1 MNRKTG
7 VILSYVLLV
16 VEIFS
21 TLLFTPFLIRTLGQA
36 EYGIYQLVL
45 SITAYL
51 ALLDLG
57 VGNSVIR
64 YIAKYRANNDKLSQR
79 KFLGITTI
87 YYSIIA
93 VVVLIVGGFVLLNF
107 SSIFAKGLSDAEIE
121 LAKKLFTVTII
132 GTAFSLATSSFSNV
146 VIAYERFSVSKGTT
160 IILTIVKILVSA
172 LALAMGMGSLA
183 IVVIHLLI
191 SVIARGIYICYV
203 LFKLKIVPL
212 FKDFDFK
219 FIKEVATYSS
229 FILLQMIAGNINGLA
244 NQVLLGIFAEG
255 AAVIIGIYGIGAQ
268 ILQYFKTL
276 GSHFTSVL
284 MPGLVKLV
292 ESGADSK
299 AYEKEMIRISR
310 IVFMALSLVWVV
322 FAVNGQD
329 FVILW
334 AGVENSKAYYV
345 ALVLMLPQ
353 MMSYVQGV
361 GYQLLQAMAKH
372 KIPSIITSV
381 SAIINVTI
389 TIILIHWNP
398 LAGAVIGG
406 FIALFLCEYVVMTFM
421 YKKLIGIRLTV
432 YYKGMFKGTLPCIL
446 VTTVVGVLFR
456 MLDFNR
462 FGWLGFVVNCG
473 VMLAI
478 YGVTM
483 LLYGMNDYEKNLI
496 FKPLKKIL
504 KKFHIVKEV

>member
-1 MNRKTG
+1 M
-7 VILSYVLLV
+7 
-16 VEIFS
+16 
-21 TLLFTPFLIRTLGQA
+21 
-36 EYGIYQLVL
+36 
-45 SITAYL
+45 
-51 ALLDLG
+51 
-57 VGNSVIR
+57 
-64 YIAKYRANNDKLSQR
+64 
-79 KFLGITTI
+79 
-87 YYSIIA
+87 
-93 VVVLIVGGFVLLNF
+93 
-107 SSIFAKGLSDAEIE
+107 
-121 LAKKLFTVTII
+121 
-132 GTAFSLATSSFSNV
+132 
-146 VIAYERFSVSKGTT
+146 
-160 IILTIVKILVSA
+160 
-172 LALAMGMGSLA
+172 
-183 IVVIHLLI
+183 
-191 SVIARGIYICYV
+191 
-203 LFKLKIVPL
+203 
-212 FKDFDFK
+212 
-219 FIKEVATYSS
+219 
-229 FILLQMIAGNINGLA
+229 
-244 NQVLLGIFAEG
+244 LLGIFAEG

-446 VTTVVGVLFR
+446 VTTIAGVLFR
-456 MLDFNR
+456 MLEFNR

-504 KKFHIVKEV
+504 KKVHIVKEV

>member
-21 TLLFTPFLIRTLGQA
+21 TLLFTPFLIRSLGQA
-36 EYGIYQLVL
+36 EYGIYQLVI

-64 YIAKYRANNDKLSQR
+64 YIAKYRANNDKYSQR

-87 YYSIIA
+87 YYAVIA
-93 VVVLIVGGFVLLNF
+93 VIVLIIGGIILLNF
-107 SSIFAKGLSDAEIE
+107 SSIFAKGLNDAEIV
-121 LAKKLFTVTII
+121 LAKKLFTVTIF
-132 GTAFSLATSSFSNV
+132 GTAFSLATSAFSNV
-146 VIAYERFSVSKGTT
+146 VIAYERFSVSKGTV
-160 IILTIVKILVSA
+160 IILTILKILASVVA
-172 LALAMGMGSLA
+172 LVMGFGSLG
-183 IVVIHLLI
+183 IVIVHFAV
-191 SVIARGIYICYV
+191 SVIARGIYIFYV
-203 LFKLKIVPL
+203 LFKLKIVPV

-219 FIKEVATYSS
+219 FIKEVASYSS

-244 NQVLLGIFAEG
+244 NQVLLAMFAEG

-299 AYEKEMIRISR
+299 KYESEMVRISR
-310 IVFMALSLVWVV
+310 IVFMALSLVWTV
-322 FAVNGQD
+322 FAVNGED
-329 FVILW
+329 FVVLW
-334 AGVENSKAYYV
+334 AGEVNKRAYFV
-345 ALVLMLPQ
+345 AIVLMFPQ
-353 MMSYVQGV
+353 MLSYVQGV
-361 GYQLLQAMAKH
+361 GFQLLQAMAKH
-372 KIPSIITSV
+372 KVPSIITSV
-381 SAIINVTI
+381 SAILNIII
-389 TIILIHWNP
+389 TIILIQWNP
-398 LAGAVIGG
+398 LIGAVAGG
-406 FIALFLCEYVVMTFM
+406 FIALFLCEFVVMTIM

-432 YYKGMFKGTLPCIL
+432 YYRGLFKGILPCLI
-446 VTTVVGVLFR
+446 VTTIAGLGFR
-456 MLDFNR
+456 MLNLNR
-462 FGWLGFVVNCG
+462 FGWIGFIVNCG

-483 LLYGMNDYEKNLI
+483 LLYGMNNYEKQLI

-504 KKFHIVKEV
+504 KKFHIVKDV

>member
-79 KFLGITTI
+79 IFLGITTI

-107 SSIFAKGLSDAEIE
+107 SSIFAKGLSDEEIE

-191 SVIARGIYICYV
+191 SVVARGIYICYV

-219 FIKEVATYSS
+219 FIKEVS
-229 FILLQMIAGNINGLA
+229 
-244 NQVLLGIFAEG
+244 
-255 AAVIIGIYGIGAQ
+255 
-268 ILQYFKTL
+268 
-276 GSHFTSVL
+276 
-284 MPGLVKLV
+284 
-292 ESGADSK
+292 
-299 AYEKEMIRISR
+299 
-310 IVFMALSLVWVV
+310 
-322 FAVNGQD
+322 
-329 FVILW
+329 FVILTI
-334 AGVENSKAYYV
+334 AKISK
-345 ALVLMLPQ
+345 
-353 MMSYVQGV
+353 
-361 GYQLLQAMAKH
+361 
-372 KIPSIITSV
+372 
-381 SAIINVTI
+381 
-389 TIILIHWNP
+389 
-398 LAGAVIGG
+398 
-406 FIALFLCEYVVMTFM
+406 
-421 YKKLIGIRLTV
+421 
-432 YYKGMFKGTLPCIL
+432 
-446 VTTVVGVLFR
+446 
-456 MLDFNR
+456 
-462 FGWLGFVVNCG
+462 
-473 VMLAI
+473 
-478 YGVTM
+478 
-483 LLYGMNDYEKNLI
+483 
-496 FKPLKKIL
+496 
-504 KKFHIVKEV
+504 